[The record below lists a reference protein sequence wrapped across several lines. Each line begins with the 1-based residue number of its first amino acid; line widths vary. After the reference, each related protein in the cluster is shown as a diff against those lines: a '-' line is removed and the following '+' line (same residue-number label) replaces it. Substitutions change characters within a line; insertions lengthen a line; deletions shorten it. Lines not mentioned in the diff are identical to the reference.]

1 MINVGFIINYR
12 LSGWLGVS
20 NYYKNFLN
28 SINNIKNSKIK
39 PIIITD
45 YHFTKNEKLFF
56 KGVKIIKT
64 HLVDRKSRGKK
75 IINNLLISI
84 FGRNIFLDNFLKK
97 NNINIISH
105 TSYLGKNSNII
116 SLKWFPDFQEIHLPE
131 LFNSKQI
138 LARSYD
144 IKMAAKH
151 STKIIISS
159 TSVKNDLKKINN
171 QAYEKGLIFKHVN
184 EIIKPEK
191 LKNYHYLKKKYSLKK
206 KYFFLPNHFWTHKN
220 HVLILQSLIDL
231 KKNNK
236 IHNIQIICTG
246 LFNDYRNPNHKKKI
260 IKIIKNNKLENNFRI
275 LGVVN
280 FDELMSL
287 MKYSVAVINPSKS
300 EGWSSTVEQAKSMGK
315 FVLLSDLPVHKE
327 QNPDRSFYFK
337 VSDHLALSQKLYN
350 LNEKFSYKKD
360 NIFIKKSFYQTK
372 YKKKKFILDYEKI
385 VKKVIHESNKS
396 N

>member
-1 MINVGFIINYR
+1 MIRVGFHYNF
-12 LSGWLGVS
+12 SKNSWLGGVV
-20 NYYKNFLN
+20 YLKNLFEG
-28 SINNIKNSKIK
+28 INEIKNIKIK
-39 PIIITD
+39 PVIITD
-45 YHFTKNEKLFF
+45 NNCTKDDLSSFGGLEVIKSNLFNRSNLNRIIN
-56 KGVKIIKT
+56 KIIIIFFGKNI
-64 HLVDRKSRGKK
+64 LVQ
-75 IINNLLISI
+75 
-84 FGRNIFLDNFLKK
+84 NFLKK
-97 NNINIISH
+97 HDIKIMSH
-105 TSYLGKNSNII
+105 FSILGKKSKIPSI
-116 SLKWFPDFQEIHLPE
+116 YWQPDFQEVNNPKYISFKRKFFRRLNIY
-131 LFNSKQI
+131 LFSNH
-138 LARSYD
+138 SY
-144 IKMAAKH
+144 KVLL
-151 STKIIISS
+151 SS
-159 TSVKNDLKKINN
+159 NTVRKELKKINFN
-171 QAYEKGLIFKHVN
+171 AYKKSIVLRPTFSNIPVKSFKS
-184 EIIKPEK
+184 KM
-191 LKNYHYLKKKYSLKK
+191 YLKQKFDIKN

-260 IKIIKNNKLENNFRI
+260 IKIIKNNNLENNFRI
-275 LGVVN
+275 LGIVN

-337 VSDHLALSQKLYN
+337 VNDHLALSQKLYN

>member
-131 LFNSKQI
+131 FFNSKQI

-206 KYFFLPNHFWTHKN
+206 KYFFLPNHFWKHKN
-220 HVLILQSLIDL
+220 HIVVLKALNQI
-231 KKNNK
+231 KKKLNFD
-236 IHNIQIICTG
+236 IISSGNIT
-246 LFNDYRNPNHKKKI
+246 DYRFPNHFEYLKNY
-260 IKIIKNNKLENNFRI
+260 IKEKKLENYFRI
-275 LGVVN
+275 LGVVP
-280 FDELMSL
+280 FEDVLCL
-287 MKYSVAVINPSKS
+287 MKYSVGIINPSLS
-300 EGWSSTVEQAKSMGK
+300 EGWSNTVDQANCYGK
-315 FVLLSDLPVHKE
+315 KIILSDIKVHKE
-327 QNPDRSFYFK
+327 QKPFRGVYFK
-337 VSDHLALSQKLYN
+337 KHNHKDLASKLIKVSSLKIKQKAEKMHILKAYN
-350 LNEKFSYKKD
+350 DSKLKRKKYAE
-360 NIFIKKSFYQTK
+360 NYQNFI
-372 YKKKKFILDYEKI
+372 IKI
-385 VKKVIHESNKS
+385 SH
-396 N
+396 

>member
-20 NYYKNFLN
+20 NYYKNFFN
-28 SINNIKNSKIK
+28 SINNIKNSKIR

-45 YHFTKNEKLFF
+45 FHFTKDEKLFF
-56 KGVKIIKT
+56 KGVKIIQT

-131 LFNSKQI
+131 LFNPKQM

-151 STKIIISS
+151 STKIILSS

-184 EIIKPEK
+184 EIIKPAK

-206 KYFFLPNHFWTHKN
+206 KYFFLPNHFWKHKN
-220 HVLILQSLIDL
+220 HIVVLKALNHI
-231 KKNNK
+231 KKRLNFE
-236 IHNIQIICTG
+236 IISSGNIT
-246 LFNDYRNPNHKKKI
+246 DYRFPNHFEYLKNY
-260 IKIIKNNKLENNFRI
+260 IKEKKLENYFRI
-275 LGVVN
+275 LGVIPFEDV
-280 FDELMSL
+280 LCL
-287 MKYSVAVINPSKS
+287 MKYSVGIINPSLS
-300 EGWSSTVEQAKSMGK
+300 EGWSNTVDQANCYGRKI
-315 FVLLSDLPVHKE
+315 LLSDIKVHKE
-327 QNPDRSFYFK
+327 QKPLRGVYFK
-337 VSDHLALSQKLYN
+337 KHSHKDLASKLMKVSSLKIKQKVETMQILKAYN
-350 LNEKFSYKKD
+350 DSKLKRKKYAE
-360 NIFIKKSFYQTK
+360 NYQNFIIKMS
-372 YKKKKFILDYEKI
+372 
-385 VKKVIHESNKS
+385 H
-396 N
+396 

>member
-206 KYFFLPNHFWTHKN
+206 KYFFLPNHFWKHKN
-220 HVLILQSLIDL
+220 HIVVLKALNQI
-231 KKNNK
+231 KKKLNFD
-236 IHNIQIICTG
+236 IISSGNIT
-246 LFNDYRNPNHKKKI
+246 DYRFPNHFEYLKNY
-260 IKIIKNNKLENNFRI
+260 IKEKKLENYFRI
-275 LGVVN
+275 LGVVP
-280 FDELMSL
+280 FEDVLCL
-287 MKYSVAVINPSKS
+287 MKYSVGVINPSLS
-300 EGWSSTVEQAKSMGK
+300 EGWSNTVDQANCYGRKII
-315 FVLLSDLPVHKE
+315 LSDIKVHKE
-327 QNPDRSFYFK
+327 QKPFRGVYFK
-337 VSDHLALSQKLYN
+337 KHNHKDLASKLIKVSSLKIKQKAEKMHILKAYN
-350 LNEKFSYKKD
+350 DSKLKRKKYAE
-360 NIFIKKSFYQTK
+360 NYQNFI
-372 YKKKKFILDYEKI
+372 IKI
-385 VKKVIHESNKS
+385 SH
-396 N
+396 

>member
-45 YHFTKNEKLFF
+45 YHFTKDEKLFF

-159 TSVKNDLKKINN
+159 ISVKNDLKKINN

-206 KYFFLPNHFWTHKN
+206 KYFFLPNHFWKHKN
-220 HVLILQSLIDL
+220 HIVVLKALNHI
-231 KKNNK
+231 KKKLNFE
-236 IHNIQIICTG
+236 IISSGNIT
-246 LFNDYRNPNHKKKI
+246 DYRFPNHFEYLKNY
-260 IKIIKNNKLENNFRI
+260 IKEKKLENYFRI
-275 LGVVN
+275 LGVVP
-280 FDELMSL
+280 FEDVLCL
-287 MKYSVAVINPSKS
+287 MKYSVGIINPSLS
-300 EGWSSTVEQAKSMGK
+300 EGWSNTVDQANCYGRKI
-315 FVLLSDLPVHKE
+315 LLSDIKVHKE
-327 QNPDRSFYFK
+327 QKPFRGVYFK
-337 VSDHLALSQKLYN
+337 KHNHKDLASKLIKVSSLKIKQKAEKMHILKAYN
-350 LNEKFSYKKD
+350 DSKLKRKKYAE
-360 NIFIKKSFYQTK
+360 NYQNFIIKMS
-372 YKKKKFILDYEKI
+372 
-385 VKKVIHESNKS
+385 H
-396 N
+396 

>member
-45 YHFTKNEKLFF
+45 YHFTKDEKLFF

-159 TSVKNDLKKINN
+159 ISVKNDLKKINN

-206 KYFFLPNHFWTHKN
+206 KYFFLPNHFWKHKN
-220 HVLILQSLIDL
+220 HIVVLKALNHI
-231 KKNNK
+231 KKKLNFE
-236 IHNIQIICTG
+236 IISSGNIT
-246 LFNDYRNPNHKKKI
+246 DYRFPNHFEYLKNY
-260 IKIIKNNKLENNFRI
+260 IKEKKLENYFRI
-275 LGVVN
+275 LGVVP
-280 FDELMSL
+280 FEDVLCL
-287 MKYSVAVINPSKS
+287 MKYSVGIINPSLS
-300 EGWSSTVEQAKSMGK
+300 EGWSNTVDQANCYGRKI
-315 FVLLSDLPVHKE
+315 LLSDIKVHKE
-327 QNPDRSFYFK
+327 QKPFRGVYFK
-337 VSDHLALSQKLYN
+337 KHNHKDLASKLIKVSSLKIKQKAEKMHILKAYN
-350 LNEKFSYKKD
+350 DSKLKRKKYAENYQNFIIKISHKFY
-360 NIFIKKSFYQTK
+360 
-372 YKKKKFILDYEKI
+372 
-385 VKKVIHESNKS
+385 
-396 N
+396 